1 MNEKFPFF
9 TDIFVGYVRKRTVY
23 LDFFTQKRDRYKN
36 SRLANV
42 LENSFLEQKKTQI
55 NKILGLRKEE

>member
-9 TDIFVGYVRKRTVY
+9 TDFFVVYVRRRTVY
-23 LDFFTQKRDRYKN
+23 LDFFTQKRDRHKN

-42 LENSFLEQKKTQI
+42 LENSFLEQKKAQI

>member
-9 TDIFVGYVRKRTVY
+9 TDFFVVYVRRRTVY
-23 LDFFTQKRDRYKN
+23 QDFFTQKRDRHKN

-42 LENSFLEQKKTQI
+42 LENSFLEQKKAQI